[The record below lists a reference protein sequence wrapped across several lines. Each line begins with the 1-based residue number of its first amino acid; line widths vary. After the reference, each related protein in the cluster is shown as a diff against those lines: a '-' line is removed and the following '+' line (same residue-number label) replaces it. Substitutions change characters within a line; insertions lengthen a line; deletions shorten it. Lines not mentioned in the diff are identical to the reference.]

1 MGTTPGITPQQ
12 ALDCFASDD
21 LIGIGMEADAIR
33 RRLHPEGV
41 VGYALEAE
49 IDATLSLEAQLDS
62 ALEDGATGVTLRN
75 TAGQTLESLERTI
88 GAIRKRN
95 LRVRALSAS
104 ELAAFASL
112 PEALARLRAAG
123 LDTLLG
129 SGVNTLGTARWIE
142 IHRAAHR
149 AGIPSTAEMVFGAN
163 ESLQQ
168 RVEFLA
174 AVRALQA
181 ETSGFLAFLLT
192 TAPAPTGR
200 ELDDPTAV
208 EYLQTL
214 AIARMVLDNIL
225 HLQPNLAQQGLKV
238 LQMALRF
245 GGNDAGS
252 PLASNAASEEEL
264 RRVIRDAGFK
274 PVQRDPLHTT
284 VFLA

>member
-49 IDATLSLEAQLDS
+49 IDATLPLEAQLDS

-95 LRVRALSAS
+95 LRVRALSAP
-104 ELAAFASL
+104 ELASFPSL
-112 PEALARLRAAG
+112 PEALIRLRDAG

-129 SGVNTLGTARWIE
+129 SGANALGIARWIE

-149 AGIPSTAEMVFGAN
+149 AGIPSTAEM
-163 ESLQQ
+163 S
-168 RVEFLA
+168 
-174 AVRALQA
+174 
-181 ETSGFLAFLLT
+181 S
-192 TAPAPTGR
+192 APTNPFSSG
-200 ELDDPTAV
+200 
-208 EYLQTL
+208 
-214 AIARMVLDNIL
+214 
-225 HLQPNLAQQGLKV
+225 
-238 LQMALRF
+238 
-245 GGNDAGS
+245 
-252 PLASNAASEEEL
+252 
-264 RRVIRDAGFK
+264 
-274 PVQRDPLHTT
+274 
-284 VFLA
+284 